1 MMNNNI
7 GNNIKTWE
15 QIKDEFEAMN
25 QMSCVPRFKKL
36 KSDYITDENKS
47 VKWNREQIELN
58 HAKYNQVVKELNTKK
73 NKERDRIYKD
83 IILKI
88 RQEVGFNLDEK
99 SASMI
104 WEYAYSQGHSDGFS
118 SILSWLN
125 EIINLVHNLL
135 CAMENKKS

>member
-15 QIKDEFEAMN
+15 QIKDEFESMN
-25 QMSCVPRFKKL
+25 QMSCVPKFKKL

-47 VKWNREQIELN
+47 VKWNREQVELN
-58 HAKYNQVVKELNTKK
+58 NAKYNQIVKELNTKK

-104 WEYAYSQGHSDGFS
+104 WEYAYSHGHFDGFS

-125 EIINLVHNLL
+125 EIIDLVHNLL
-135 CAMENKKS
+135 YAMENKKS